1 MLVAFTATHE
11 NKAHV
16 LDFVGIKER
25 IQIRE
30 TCVSISILTAAR
42 YVLPAISRQPSA
54 NKKPTDYLLGAC
66 SGRQSVGYRFSLLTL
81 LFSGVIDLI

>member
-30 TCVSISILTAAR
+30 TCVSISILTAAS
-42 YVLPAISRQPSA
+42 YATSH
-54 NKKPTDYLLGAC
+54 
-66 SGRQSVGYRFSLLTL
+66 
-81 LFSGVIDLI
+81 

>member
-30 TCVSISILTAAR
+30 TCVSISILTAAS

-54 NKKPTDYLLGAC
+54 NKNPPITCLGRARVGNRWATVSPYSPCCFQELLP
-66 SGRQSVGYRFSLLTL
+66 
-81 LFSGVIDLI
+81 